1 MTEQEK
7 SPVLPKKVP
16 GPNLFALL
24 KPYTKWIVLLLVL
37 TFLSNGLSIFIPKII
52 AGGIDSL
59 GKEGFDLMFFVWQFW
74 GVTATIFVI
83 SYLQILVQTHAAET
97 VARDLRAKVSDKI
110 SQQDFIYVQNVTP
123 AKLLTNLT
131 SDIDGVKSF
140 VSLAIVSIASAVF
153 MIIGSSTMLL
163 LTDWKLALVVLLV
176 LPIIAVTYFI
186 VFSKVRVLFMQ
197 GQKVIDKLNKVINE
211 SILGAALIRVLNSQ
225 TPEYQ
230 KFIEV
235 NGESRGIGLA
245 VLGLFASLIP
255 VVVFVSNLATLT
267 ILILGGHFVING
279 EMTLGSFSAFNSYM
293 TFLIFPILII
303 GFMSNVIARAAACYA
318 RIDEVLKAP
327 VPPAMGQ
334 YKKALTGELNVRDLE
349 LRFGEKAALKEV
361 NFTIKPGI
369 KTAIVGPT
377 AAGKT
382 QLLYLLTGL
391 IQPTSGEIKFDGHK
405 IDDFDREFFYKQIG
419 IVFQDSIMFNQS
431 IKENIAFNN
440 TVTDES
446 LKKAVETAE
455 LSDFVDSLPE
465 GFETIVSERGSSL
478 SGGQKQRIMLARA
491 LALNPKILLLDD
503 FTARIDADTERR
515 VLHNVHANYPDLTLI
530 SVTQKIAAVENYD
543 QIIVLMEGEILAKGK
558 HQELLHSSPEYVQIF
573 NSQKST
579 SQYELQA
586 E

>member
-1 MTEQEK
+1 MSEQ
-7 SPVLPKKVP
+7 KKQDVMKKP
-16 GPNLFALL
+16 AGPNLFALL
-24 KPYTKWIVLLLVL
+24 KPYNKWIFLLLVL

-52 AGGIDSL
+52 AGGIDGL
-59 GKEGFDLMFFVWQFW
+59 GKGDFDLMPFVWQFW

-83 SYLQILVQTHAAET
+83 SYLQILVQTHTAET
-97 VARDLRAKVSDKI
+97 VARDLRAKVSEKI

-140 VSLAIVSIASAVF
+140 VSLAIVSIASAIF

-163 LTDWKLALVVLLV
+163 LTDWKLALIVLLV
-176 LPIIAVTYFI
+176 LPIIAVTYFV
-186 VFSKVRVLFMQ
+186 VFSKVRVLFTQ

-230 KFIEV
+230 KFLEV
-235 NGESRGIGLA
+235 NNESKGIGLA

-255 VVVFVSNLATLT
+255 VVVFVSNLATLA
-267 ILILGGHFVING
+267 ILMFGGYFVIHG

-318 RIDEVLKAP
+318 RINEVLEAP
-327 VPPAMGQ
+327 VVPQTGTR
-334 YKKALTGELNVRDLE
+334 KISLTGQIDVEGLE
-349 LRFGEKAALKEV
+349 LRFGEKAALKV
-361 NFTIKPGI
+361 VSFSIKPGTR
-369 KTAIVGPT
+369 TAIVGPT

-391 IQPTSGEIKFDGHK
+391 ILPTSGQIKFDGHQ
-405 IDDFDREFFYKQIG
+405 IDQFDREFFYKQIG

-455 LSDFVDSLPE
+455 LAEFVNSLPE

-491 LALNPKILLLDD
+491 LALNPKVLLLDD
-503 FTARIDADTERR
+503 FTARVDAETERR
-515 VLHNVHANYPDLTLI
+515 VLHNVHANYPHLTLI
-530 SVTQKIAAVENYD
+530 SVTQKIATVENYD

-573 NSQKST
+573 NSQRST

>member
-1 MTEQEK
+1 MTEQ
-7 SPVLPKKVP
+7 KKQDVIKKP
-16 GPNLFALL
+16 AGPSLSVLL

-59 GKEGFDLMFFVWQFW
+59 GKGDFDLMPFVWQFW
-74 GVTATIFVI
+74 AVTATIFVI
-83 SYLQILVQTHAAET
+83 SYLQILVQTHTAET
-97 VARDLRAKVSDKI
+97 VARDLRAKVSNKI

-163 LTDWKLALVVLLV
+163 LTDWKLALIVLLV
-176 LPIIAVTYFI
+176 LPIIAVTYFV
-186 VFSKVRVLFMQ
+186 VFSKVRVLFTQ

-230 KFIEV
+230 KFLEV
-235 NGESRGIGLA
+235 NNESKGIGLA

-255 VVVFVSNLATLT
+255 VVVFVSNLATLA
-267 ILILGGHFVING
+267 ILMFGGYFVING

-318 RIDEVLKAP
+318 RINEVLEAP
-327 VPPAMGQ
+327 VVDQVGTR
-334 YKKALTGELNVRDLE
+334 KNALTGQIDVAGLE

-361 NFTIKPGI
+361 NFSIKPGTR
-369 KTAIVGPT
+369 TAIVGPT

-391 IQPTSGEIKFDGHK
+391 ILPTSGQIKFDGYK
-405 IDDFDREFFYKQIG
+405 IDEFDREFFYKQIG

-440 TVTDES
+440 TVSDES

-455 LSDFVDSLPE
+455 LAEFVNSLPE

-503 FTARIDADTERR
+503 FTARVDAETERR

-530 SVTQKIAAVENYD
+530 SVTQKIASVENYD

-573 NSQKST
+573 NSQRST